1 MSPENIGILML
12 FGLLIFF
19 MIIRIPIAFSLGLSA
34 VVTATYLNIPYF
46 NLYQRMAVGLRS
58 FTFMSVPFFIIMAQI
73 MTDGQITERLMKL
86 CNILVGRIRG
96 GTAIVNVLVS
106 MLFGGISGSS
116 SADVSSIGAMIIP
129 AMVEEGY
136 DPGYSVAVTVTSSV
150 QGVIIP
156 PSQNMIYYAVAASSG
171 LSISRL
177 FITGYIP
184 GILLGISLM
193 IPTVLIAY
201 KKKYPVSEKKSFR
214 ENLQVIKEAFLGLG
228 AIVVIIGGIVGGV
241 CSATEAAGIA
251 AVYALFITFCIY
263 RNMTIKK
270 FINGIYGCLQSLA
283 TVMAII
289 ATSSAFSYVLSYL
302 RVPQKLTTFLISLT
316 SDKAILMLLII
327 VLLLILGC
335 FMDMGI
341 LIILLTPIL
350 YPVATNIGYDPY
362 HFGIILILG
371 LGIGLCTP
379 PVGTSLFLGCT
390 IAKMPIEKVIKDFL
404 PFYLAMII
412 LLLILTFFPILS
424 TWLPSVLKV

>member
-1 MSPENIGILML
+1 MSPETIGIMML

-19 MIIRIPIAFSLGLSA
+19 MVIRIPIAFSLGLSA
-34 VVTATYLNIPYF
+34 ILTATYLSIPYF

-86 CNILVGRIRG
+86 CNIVVGRIRG

-193 IPTVLIAY
+193 IPTVVIAY
-201 KKKYPVSEKKSFR
+201 KRKYPISEKKSFR
-214 ENLQVIKEAFLGLG
+214 ENLRVIREAFLGLG

-251 AVYALFITFCIY
+251 AVYALFITVCIY

-270 FINGIYGCLQSLA
+270 FINGITGCLQSLA

-302 RVPQKLTTFLISLT
+302 KVPQKLTAFLISLT
-316 SDKAILMLLII
+316 NDKAILMLLII
-327 VLLLILGC
+327 LLLLILGC

-379 PVGTSLFLGCT
+379 PVGTSLFLGCS
-390 IAKMPIEKVIKDFL
+390 IAKIPIEKVIKDFL
-404 PFYLAMII
+404 PFYLSMVV

-424 TWLPSVLKV
+424 TWLPNMLKV

>member
-58 FTFMSVPFFIIMAQI
+58 FTFMSVPFFIVMAQI

-86 CNILVGRIRG
+86 CNIIVGRIRG

-201 KKKYPVSEKKSFR
+201 KRKYPVSEKKSFR

-228 AIVVIIGGIVGGV
+228 AIIVIIGGIVGGV

-251 AVYALFITFCIY
+251 AVYALFITFCVY

-270 FINGIYGCLQSLA
+270 FINGISGCLQSLA

-302 RVPQKLTTFLISLT
+302 KIPQKLTTFLISLT
-316 SDKAILMLLII
+316 DDKAILMLLII
-327 VLLLILGC
+327 LLLLILGC

>member
-1 MSPENIGILML
+1 MSPETIGIMML

-19 MIIRIPIAFSLGLSA
+19 MVIRIPIAFSLGLSA
-34 VVTATYLNIPYF
+34 ILTATYLSIPYF

-86 CNILVGRIRG
+86 CNIVVGRIRG

-193 IPTVLIAY
+193 IPTVVIAY
-201 KKKYPVSEKKSFR
+201 KRKYPISEKKSFR
-214 ENLQVIKEAFLGLG
+214 ENLRVIREAFLGLG

-251 AVYALFITFCIY
+251 AVYALFITVCIY

-270 FINGIYGCLQSLA
+270 FINGITGCLQSLA

-302 RVPQKLTTFLISLT
+302 KVPQKLTAFLISLT
-316 SDKAILMLLII
+316 NDKAILMLLII
-327 VLLLILGC
+327 LLLLILGC

-379 PVGTSLFLGCT
+379 PVGTSLFLGCS

-404 PFYLAMII
+404 PFYLSMVV

-424 TWLPSVLKV
+424 TWLPNMLKV

>member
-1 MSPENIGILML
+1 MTPETIGILML

-19 MIIRIPIAFSLGLSA
+19 MMIRIPIAFSLGLSA
-34 VVTATYLNIPYF
+34 VLTATYLSIPYF
-46 NLYQRMAVGLRS
+46 NLYQRMAVGLKS

-86 CNILVGRIRG
+86 CNIIVGRIRG

-129 AMVEEGY
+129 AMVDEGY

-193 IPTVLIAY
+193 IPTVVIAY
-201 KKKYPVSEKKSFR
+201 KRKYPVSEKKSFKENMKVIR
-214 ENLQVIKEAFLGLG
+214 EAILGLG
-228 AIVVIIGGIVGGV
+228 AIIVIIGGIVKGI

-251 AVYALFITFCIY
+251 AVYALFITVCIY

-270 FINGIYGCLQSLA
+270 FITGIVGCLQSLA

-302 RVPQKLTTFLISLT
+302 KVPQKLTTLLISLT
-316 SDKAILMLLII
+316 DNRSMLMLLII
-327 VLLLILGC
+327 LLLLILGC

-390 IAKMPIEKVIKDFL
+390 IAKMPIEKAIRDFL
-404 PFYLAMII
+404 PFYFSMLF

-424 TWLPSVLKV
+424 TWLPNLLQV